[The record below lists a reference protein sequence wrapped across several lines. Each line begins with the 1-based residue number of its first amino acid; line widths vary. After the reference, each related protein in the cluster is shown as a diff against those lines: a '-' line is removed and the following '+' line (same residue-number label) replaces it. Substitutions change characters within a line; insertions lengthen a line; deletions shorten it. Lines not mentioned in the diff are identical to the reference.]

1 MKKEN
6 KFIEGI
12 RNEARNEATK
22 DFAADWGGFWKV
34 AGSYIGQYAMAF
46 VGFFADFAVA
56 FSMLY
61 GATRSSFGAFLG
73 AAAVCTV
80 IQYGYGGATF
90 RIAKAVKTGK
100 ISEGR
105 YMRSAIIAGIFGLSA
120 LGASLYL
127 SYNFDAVFRVASEPV
142 AEGEMKDEGAILAY
156 YEDKIATL
164 RADYETERNA
174 LQEKRN
180 DLQRQRNEAGEV
192 LWTARRTMEKMDT
205 KTAPALRATFEQS
218 VAALEAERAQ
228 RLQQVIAENATTGAK
243 WEARIAEGAYFTRWF
258 NIAVNLLRVLLIIG
272 YAIFLLDVYQ
282 DEETAIHTSQSEE
295 KARQAVPKGLPLL
308 AISNPPKYANP
319 AQFAPPAPV
328 RATPPPDIAEE
339 DSATKPEPVAN
350 WTQRIAGADVRNVAA
365 QLGKAKARARAYRS
379 KIERNEGDETT
390 NRAGLA
396 KALDEISRLEKIL
409 SSVK

>member
-1 MKKEN
+1 MKQNN

-12 RNEARNEATK
+12 RNEARNEAQK

-34 AGSYIGQYAMAF
+34 AGSYIGQYVMAF
-46 VGFFADFAVA
+46 VGFAADFAVA

-61 GATRSSFGAFLG
+61 GATRSTFGSFLG
-73 AAAVCTV
+73 AAAVCAV

-105 YMRSAIIAGIFGLSA
+105 YMRSAIIGGIFGVAA

-142 AEGEMKDEGAILAY
+142 AESELKDEGAILAY

-174 LQEKRN
+174 LEAKRN
-180 DLQRQRNEAGEV
+180 DLSKQRNEAGEV

-258 NIAVNLLRVLLIIG
+258 NISVNLLRVLLIIG

-282 DEETAIHTSQSEE
+282 DDETEER
-295 KARQAVPKGLPLL
+295 ARQAIPKAPPIL

-319 AQFAPPAPV
+319 AQFATPAPV
-328 RATPPPDIAEE
+328 RATPPPDVAKEE
-339 DSATKPEPVAN
+339 SATDADPVAN
-350 WTQRIAGADVRNVAA
+350 LTQRSDGVDVRNVAA

-396 KALDEISRLEKIL
+396 KALDEIARLEKIL

>member
-61 GATRSSFGAFLG
+61 GATRSSFGAFMG

-105 YMRSAIIAGIFGLSA
+105 YMRSAIIAGGFGLAA

-142 AEGEMKDEGAILAY
+142 AEGEMKDENAILAY
-156 YEDKIATL
+156 YETKLATL

-174 LQEKRN
+174 LQAKRN
-180 DLQRQRNEAGEV
+180 DLGKQRNEAGEV
-192 LWTARRTMEKMDT
+192 LWTARRTIEKIDT

-218 VAALEAERAQ
+218 IAALEAERAQ
-228 RLQQVIAENATTGAK
+228 RLQQVIAENETTGAK

-272 YAIFLLDVYQ
+272 RAIFLLDVYQ
-282 DEETAIHTSQSEE
+282 DDETEE
-295 KARQAVPKGLPLL
+295 KARQATPKAPPLI
-308 AISNPPKYANP
+308 AISNPPKYATP
-319 AQFAPPAPV
+319 AQFAPPSPV
-328 RATPPPDIAEE
+328 RATPPPDVAEE
-339 DSATKPEPVAN
+339 DASTKPEPVAN
-350 WTQRIAGADVRNVAA
+350 WMQRIAGADVRNVAA

-379 KIERNEGDETT
+379 KIERNEGDEAT

-396 KALDEISRLEKIL
+396 KAMDEIARLEKIL